1 MFNLEF
7 CANFFLENMED
18 LIQRLRKWKKPT
30 NKKGRFDLDL
40 VSPTNSEVSEVQQQ
54 QPAVTTTKQKAKFH
68 LKKPRWTSTN
78 DGGLD
83 NSSSSKN
90 KGRHSLGSSAASTAS
105 SDHVVVAKGGRPGS
119 PFADEDDLFADR
131 DDGVYMQ
138 SSSSSGSP
146 AASERHQGGT
156 STGISSSSR
165 PSQPQRPASC
175 TFGNNSFA
183 NGPFLQSQGNYL
195 CIVCNYVFNN
205 LALQHPMLY
214 VKERK

>member
-1 MFNLEF
+1 
-7 CANFFLENMED
+7 MED

-54 QPAVTTTKQKAKFH
+54 QPAVTTTITKQKAKFH

-138 SSSSSGSP
+138 SSSSSSP
-146 AASERHQGGT
+146 AASERLGG
-156 STGISSSSR
+156 GGMSR
-165 PSQPQRPASC
+165 PNQPQRPASC
-175 TFGNNSFA
+175 TFSNNSFA
-183 NGPFLQSQGNYL
+183 TNRTFLQTQGM
-195 CIVCNYVFNN
+195 
-205 LALQHPMLY
+205 QHLS
-214 VKERK
+214 

>member
-1 MFNLEF
+1 
-7 CANFFLENMED
+7 MED

-54 QPAVTTTKQKAKFH
+54 QPAVTTTITKQKAKFH

-105 SDHVVVAKGGRPGS
+105 SEVVVKGGRPGS

-146 AASERHQGGT
+146 AASERQGGT
-156 STGISSSSR
+156 TTGISSSSR